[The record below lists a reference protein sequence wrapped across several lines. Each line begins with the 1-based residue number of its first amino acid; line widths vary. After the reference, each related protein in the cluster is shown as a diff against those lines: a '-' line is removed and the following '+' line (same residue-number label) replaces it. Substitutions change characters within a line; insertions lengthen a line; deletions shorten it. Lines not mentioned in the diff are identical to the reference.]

1 MTKTKAP
8 PEAQPA
14 ADGVAGDGLAQP
26 AWADDL
32 DPRMEQRRA
41 EVQQEHARGRRR
53 VVLVLIA
60 IIGLGSAT
68 WALTRTPLLAVDH
81 ARVSGIDATT
91 VDDVLRAGHLAQGT
105 PMTDIDEHGAARR
118 LEALPWVRSARVRRA
133 WPRTVRVEIQ
143 ERTATAAATAA
154 GGGWVL
160 LDGTGRV
167 LANAPAP
174 PEDQPLLDGVPPAGP
189 PGSRLAKAGRPAL
202 AVAAALAP
210 ELRSR
215 VVLITAEPGGEV
227 ELRLRP
233 EGVVRLGHPDR
244 IAEKLSALRTM
255 VARADLR
262 RLAVLDLRVPGNPV
276 LTRQP

>member
-1 MTKTKAP
+1 MTKTKIP
-8 PEAQPA
+8 VEE
-14 ADGVAGDGLAQP
+14 LAEP
-26 AWADDL
+26 TWADDM
-32 DPRMEQRRA
+32 DPRMEQRRV
-41 EVQQEHARGRRR
+41 EVRQEHARGRRR

-60 IIGLGSAT
+60 IIGIGSAT
-68 WALTRTPLLAVDH
+68 WAVTRTPLLAVEH
-81 ARVSGIDATT
+81 ARVTGIDATT
-91 VDDVLRAGHLAQGT
+91 VSDVVRAAHLERGT

-118 LEALPWVRSARVRRA
+118 LEALPWVGSARVRRE
-133 WPRTVRVEIQ
+133 WPRTVQVEIR

-167 LANAPAP
+167 LANLGTPPA
-174 PEDQPLLDGVPPAGP
+174 DQPLLDGVPPAGA
-189 PGSRLAKAGRPAL
+189 PGSRLARAGRPAL

-215 VVLITAEPGGEV
+215 VVVISAQPDGEV
-227 ELRLRP
+227 ELRVRP
-233 EGVVRLGHPDR
+233 EGIVRLGR
-244 IAEKLSALRTM
+244 SERMAEKLAALRTM

-262 RLAVLDLRVPGNPV
+262 RLAVLDLRVPTNPV